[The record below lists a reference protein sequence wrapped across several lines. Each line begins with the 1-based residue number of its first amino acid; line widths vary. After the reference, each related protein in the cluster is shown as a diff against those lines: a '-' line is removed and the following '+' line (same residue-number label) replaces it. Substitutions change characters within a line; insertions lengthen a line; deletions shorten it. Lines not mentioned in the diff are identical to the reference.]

1 MAYAEQT
8 IKDHAALVKARSGS
22 TAENPRKQARKSA

>member
-22 TAENPRKQARKSA
+22 TAETPPKRMRKSA